1 MNTTLE
7 HKSQTANQRAQ
18 QHENQSAKAYPSRT
32 IVHAKLEM
40 TEPGDHD
47 EREADAIANTV
58 MSGGKIARK
67 ISSGGSGS
75 SGIAVSSQMESQ
87 LNHLQGGG
95 QAMPEGLRSM
105 MESGFGQDF
114 RQVRLHTDSE
124 AANMSNSIH
133 AKAFTHG
140 NDIYFNQGKF
150 NPNSEEGQRLVAHE
164 LVHVAQGKAFV
175 RRKKENDKLTSSFPS
190 YVGDFSEES
199 KEQLDKVITLFKE
212 EIKKFEKF
220 AKGQIKNIDE
230 FDIPDITPLL
240 KKSSNY
246 LLSKNK
252 NYWRSTDHRWFSRL
266 KSTDK
271 SYRIDITHPE
281 VRKYLMKSITA
292 EEANLFYLW
301 IRYSP
306 DRRTYKQKTD
316 KSDKNKYYYNYF
328 ALFTALGFTG
338 LNNKDMD
345 YVKHRYSL
353 DFSISAQGGKRIQSP
368 KKGLGLGGAVN
379 DYVISYENDY
389 GLEWSINLCGV
400 GGSLSV
406 GFSVGSSFAVN
417 GGDSKIKA
425 DRTDVWFSPKDLKR
439 AWANGLEAT
448 ASGNFRF
455 FGLECSGSFLNFDVP
470 GKGTLSFD
478 TSGKRASTGFNPS
491 FDIHY
496 GQTHT
501 KILDVFGLD
510 VKKAD
515 PVYQTEVKKTYTQ
528 ETEDYIVDRDI
539 ITFETGSDI
548 IESQTYGE
556 KNKATLDRLVEKL
569 FNSYRESINAGTF
582 RGVSIKIVG
591 HASPMWKYS
600 MRKYGDDGTNN
611 LVLSADR
618 ALRTQEVLEQLIE
631 TKQENPL
638 KSFRFFNHS
647 LQIPLFSLYNFTDK
661 IESDCMGD
669 EEGLRETGDKNNND
683 EQFRKAEI
691 TITFKLSRVTD
702 GLHKIK

>member
-1 MNTTLE
+1 M
-7 HKSQTANQRAQ
+7 
-18 QHENQSAKAYPSRT
+18 
-32 IVHAKLEM
+32 
-40 TEPGDHD
+40 
-47 EREADAIANTV
+47 
-58 MSGGKIARK
+58 
-67 ISSGGSGS
+67 
-75 SGIAVSSQMESQ
+75 
-87 LNHLQGGG
+87 
-95 QAMPEGLRSM
+95 
-105 MESGFGQDF
+105 
-114 RQVRLHTDSE
+114 
-124 AANMSNSIH
+124 
-133 AKAFTHG
+133 
-140 NDIYFNQGKF
+140 
-150 NPNSEEGQRLVAHE
+150 
-164 LVHVAQGKAFV
+164 
-175 RRKKENDKLTSSFPS
+175 KENDKLTSSFPS
-190 YVGDFSEES
+190 SVGGFSKES
-199 KEQLDKVITLFKE
+199 KERLDKVITLFKK

-230 FDIPDITPLL
+230 FDIPDIRPLL
-240 KKSSNY
+240 KKSSDY
-246 LLSKNK
+246 LSLKNEDYDPTWTLSGPQWSSQLISSNE
-252 NYWRSTDHRWFSRL
+252 
-266 KSTDK
+266 
-271 SYRIDITHPE
+271 SYRIGITHPE
-281 VRKYLMKSITA
+281 VRKYLMKSKSITE

-301 IRYSP
+301 MRYSP
-306 DRRTYKQKTD
+306 DRRDPKQRND

-338 LNNKDMD
+338 LNNKDKD

-389 GLEWSINLCGV
+389 GLEWSINLSGI
-400 GGSLSV
+400 GGSFSV
-406 GFSVGSSFAVN
+406 GFSVGSPFAVN
-417 GGDSKIKA
+417 GGASKIKA

-491 FDIHY
+491 FDIHF

-515 PVYQTEVKKTYTQ
+515 PVYQTEVKKSYTQ

-556 KNKATLDRLVEKL
+556 NNKATLDRLVEKL

-591 HASPMWKYS
+591 HASPMWKH
-600 MRKYGDDGTNN
+600 GDDGSNN
-611 LVLSADR
+611 LVLSAN
-618 ALRTQEVLEQLIE
+618 RTMRTKEVLEQLIE
-631 TKQENPL
+631 TKQENPF
-638 KSFRFFNHS
+638 KSYTTYN
-647 LQIPLFSLYNFTDK
+647 PLFSLYNFTDK

-691 TITFKLSRVTD
+691 TITFKLSRVTE